1 MIYTRLLLLLT
12 ISFSSLSCTTFAN
25 PNIEESD
32 LKAANSIETNSVETN
47 SVETNSVETNS
58 VETNAEET
66 ISAEADPIEVS
77 DEETVTEETTST
89 DAIPE
94 ESTIKKTV
102 QQVDVSAKKT
112 KLKEE
117 VTAVKT
123 AIKKPAS
130 GATNYPYPEFTA
142 EYNATWTGGWFPIN
156 VDAQRSLSY
165 QADGTA
171 TLTFEADS
179 AIAGLQ
185 EISTFRYLDNT
196 IQPLQY
202 RYLRTGLFKEPD
214 RNQVF
219 DWQKKQIINGDNQS
233 IFKGHWNDLVQDNLS
248 YNVQASIDL
257 QQGKTQFTYPVFDR
271 NKVKNFSFQ
280 MVGFEVLNTQ
290 VGSLRTVKIEQI
302 EKKKH
307 KKKTYIWFA
316 KDYDYLLVRLQQTQ
330 KDGQTYQIDLTAADI
345 NGKTLRKAL
354 D

>member
-25 PNIEESD
+25 PNIEESSLEATTS
-32 LKAANSIETNSVETN
+32 LKTDPIEAP
-47 SVETNSVETNS
+47 
-58 VETNAEET
+58 AEET
-66 ISAEADPIEVS
+66 TAEETTA
-77 DEETVTEETTST
+77 EETVAVEAS
-89 DAIPE
+89 IE
-94 ESTIKKTV
+94 ESALEENVIEEALPLEATIEQTTIEQTDSTEATLKKSTP
-102 QQVDVSAKKT
+102 
-112 KLKEE
+112 
-117 VTAVKT
+117 VKT
-123 AIKKPAS
+123 AIKEPSPAKS
-130 GATNYPYPEFTA
+130 KYPYPEFTA

-156 VDAQRSLSY
+156 VDAKRSLSY

-185 EISTFRYLDNT
+185 EISTFRYLNNT

-219 DWQKKQIINGDNQS
+219 DWQKKQIINGDDQS
-233 IFKGHWNDLVQDNLS
+233 IFSGHWNDLVQDNLS

-271 NKVKNFSFQ
+271 NKIKNFSFQ
-280 MVGFEVLNTQ
+280 MVGFEVLKTQ
-290 VGSLRTVKIEQI
+290 VGTLQTVKIEQI
-302 EKKKH
+302 EKKKN

-345 NGKTLRKAL
+345 NGKTLRKTK
-354 D
+354 

>member
-25 PNIEESD
+25 PNIEESNLEATTS
-32 LKAANSIETNSVETN
+32 LKTDPIEAP
-47 SVETNSVETNS
+47 
-58 VETNAEET
+58 AEET
-66 ISAEADPIEVS
+66 TAEETTA
-77 DEETVTEETTST
+77 EETVAVE
-89 DAIPE
+89 ANLE
-94 ESTIKKTV
+94 ESALEENVIEEALPLEATIEQTTIEQTDSTEATLKKSTP
-102 QQVDVSAKKT
+102 
-112 KLKEE
+112 
-117 VTAVKT
+117 VKT
-123 AIKKPAS
+123 AIKEPSPAKS
-130 GATNYPYPEFTA
+130 KYPYPEFTA

-156 VDAQRSLSY
+156 VDAKRSLSH

-185 EISTFRYLDNT
+185 EISTFRYLNNT

-219 DWQKKQIINGDNQS
+219 DWQKKQIINGNDQS
-233 IFKGHWNDLVQDNLS
+233 IFSGHWNDLVQDNLS

-271 NKVKNFSFQ
+271 NKIKNFSFQ

-345 NGKTLRKAL
+345 NGKTLRKTR
-354 D
+354 

>member
-25 PNIEESD
+25 PNIEESSLEATTS
-32 LKAANSIETNSVETN
+32 LKTDPIEAP
-47 SVETNSVETNS
+47 
-58 VETNAEET
+58 AEET
-66 ISAEADPIEVS
+66 TA
-77 DEETVTEETTST
+77 EETVAVEAS
-89 DAIPE
+89 IE
-94 ESTIKKTV
+94 ESALEENVIEEALPLEATIEQTTIEQTDSTEATLKKSTP
-102 QQVDVSAKKT
+102 
-112 KLKEE
+112 
-117 VTAVKT
+117 VKT
-123 AIKKPAS
+123 AIKEPSPAKS
-130 GATNYPYPEFTA
+130 KYPYPEFTA

-156 VDAQRSLSY
+156 VDAKRSLSY

-185 EISTFRYLDNT
+185 EISTFRYLNST

-219 DWQKKQIINGDNQS
+219 DWQKKQIINGNDQS
-233 IFKGHWNDLVQDNLS
+233 IFSGHWNDLVQDNLS

-271 NKVKNFSFQ
+271 NKIKNFSFQ

>member
-25 PNIEESD
+25 PNIEESNLEATTS
-32 LKAANSIETNSVETN
+32 LKTDPIEAP
-47 SVETNSVETNS
+47 
-58 VETNAEET
+58 AEET
-66 ISAEADPIEVS
+66 TAEETTA
-77 DEETVTEETTST
+77 EETVAVE
-89 DAIPE
+89 ANLE
-94 ESTIKKTV
+94 ESALEENVIEEALPLEATIEQTTIEQTDSTEATLKKSTP
-102 QQVDVSAKKT
+102 
-112 KLKEE
+112 
-117 VTAVKT
+117 VKT
-123 AIKKPAS
+123 AIKEPSPAKS
-130 GATNYPYPEFTA
+130 KYPYPEFTA

-156 VDAQRSLSY
+156 VDAKRSLSY

-185 EISTFRYLDNT
+185 EISTFRYLNNT

-219 DWQKKQIINGDNQS
+219 DWQKKQIINGNDQS
-233 IFKGHWNDLVQDNLS
+233 IFSGHWNDLVQDNLS

-271 NKVKNFSFQ
+271 NKIKNFSFQ

-345 NGKTLRKAL
+345 NGKTLRKTR
-354 D
+354 

>member
-25 PNIEESD
+25 PNIEESNLEATTS
-32 LKAANSIETNSVETN
+32 LKTDPIEAPVE
-47 SVETNSVETNS
+47 ETT
-58 VETNAEET
+58 AEET
-66 ISAEADPIEVS
+66 VAVEANL
-77 DEETVTEETTST
+77 
-89 DAIPE
+89 E
-94 ESTIKKTV
+94 ESALEENVIEEALPLEATIEQTTIEQTDSTEATLKKSTP
-102 QQVDVSAKKT
+102 
-112 KLKEE
+112 
-117 VTAVKT
+117 VKT
-123 AIKKPAS
+123 AIKEPSPAKS
-130 GATNYPYPEFTA
+130 KYPYPEFTA

-156 VDAQRSLSY
+156 VDAKRSLSY

-185 EISTFRYLDNT
+185 EISTFRYLNNT

-219 DWQKKQIINGDNQS
+219 DWQKKQIINGNDQS
-233 IFKGHWNDLVQDNLS
+233 IFSGHWNDLVQDNLS

-271 NKVKNFSFQ
+271 NKIKNFSFQ
-280 MVGFEVLNTQ
+280 MVGFEVLNTK

-302 EKKKH
+302 EKKKN

>member
-1 MIYTRLLLLLT
+1 MIYTRLFLLFT

-25 PNIEESD
+25 PNIEESNLEATTS
-32 LKAANSIETNSVETN
+32 LKT
-47 SVETNSVETNS
+47 
-58 VETNAEET
+58 
-66 ISAEADPIEVS
+66 DPIEAPVEETTT
-77 DEETVTEETTST
+77 EETVAVEASL
-89 DAIPE
+89 E
-94 ESTIKKTV
+94 ESALEENVIEEALPLEATIEQTTIEQTDSTEATLKKSTP
-102 QQVDVSAKKT
+102 
-112 KLKEE
+112 
-117 VTAVKT
+117 VKT
-123 AIKKPAS
+123 AIKEPSPAKS
-130 GATNYPYPEFTA
+130 KYPYPEFTA

-156 VDAQRSLSY
+156 VDAKRSLSY

-185 EISTFRYLDNT
+185 EISTFRYLNST

-233 IFKGHWNDLVQDNLS
+233 IFNGHWNDLVQDNLS

>member
-12 ISFSSLSCTTFAN
+12 MSFSSLSCTTFAN
-25 PNIEESD
+25 PNIEESNLEATTSLETD
-32 LKAANSIETNSVETN
+32 PIEAP
-47 SVETNSVETNS
+47 
-58 VETNAEET
+58 AEET
-66 ISAEADPIEVS
+66 TA
-77 DEETVTEETTST
+77 EETVAVETSL
-89 DAIPE
+89 E
-94 ESTIKKTV
+94 ESALEENVIEEALPLEATIEQTTTIEQTDSTEATLKK
-102 QQVDVSAKKT
+102 
-112 KLKEE
+112 LIP
-117 VTAVKT
+117 VKT
-123 AIKKPAS
+123 AIKEPSPAK
-130 GATNYPYPEFTA
+130 NKYPYPEFIA

-156 VDAQRSLSY
+156 VDAKRSLSY

-185 EISTFRYLDNT
+185 EISTFRYLNNT

-219 DWQKKQIINGDNQS
+219 DWQKKQIVNGNDQS
-233 IFKGHWNDLVQDNLS
+233 IFSGHWNDLVQDNLS

-271 NKVKNFSFQ
+271 NKIKNFSFQ
-280 MVGFEVLNTQ
+280 MVGFEVLNTP

-302 EKKKH
+302 EKKKS

-345 NGKTLRKAL
+345 NGKTLRKTK
-354 D
+354 

>member
-25 PNIEESD
+25 PNIEESNLEATTS
-32 LKAANSIETNSVETN
+32 LKT
-47 SVETNSVETNS
+47 
-58 VETNAEET
+58 
-66 ISAEADPIEVS
+66 DPIEAPV
-77 DEETVTEETTST
+77 EETTAKET
-89 DAIPE
+89 VAVEANLE
-94 ESTIKKTV
+94 ESALEENVIEEALPLEATIEQTTIEQTDSTEATLKKSTP
-102 QQVDVSAKKT
+102 
-112 KLKEE
+112 
-117 VTAVKT
+117 VKT
-123 AIKKPAS
+123 AIKEPSPAKS
-130 GATNYPYPEFTA
+130 KYPYPEFTA

-156 VDAQRSLSY
+156 VDAKRSLSY

-185 EISTFRYLDNT
+185 EISTFRYLNNT

-219 DWQKKQIINGDNQS
+219 DWQKKQIINGNDQS
-233 IFKGHWNDLVQDNLS
+233 IFSGHWNDLVQDNLS

-271 NKVKNFSFQ
+271 NKIKNFSFQ

>member
-25 PNIEESD
+25 PNIEESSLEATTS
-32 LKAANSIETNSVETN
+32 LKTDPIEAP
-47 SVETNSVETNS
+47 
-58 VETNAEET
+58 AEET
-66 ISAEADPIEVS
+66 TAEETTA
-77 DEETVTEETTST
+77 EETVAVEAS
-89 DAIPE
+89 IE
-94 ESTIKKTV
+94 ESALEENVIEEALPLEATIEQTTIEQTDSTEATLKKSTP
-102 QQVDVSAKKT
+102 
-112 KLKEE
+112 
-117 VTAVKT
+117 VKT
-123 AIKKPAS
+123 AIKEPSPAKS
-130 GATNYPYPEFTA
+130 KYPYPEFTA

-156 VDAQRSLSY
+156 VDAKRSLSH
-165 QADGTA
+165 QAVGTA

-185 EISTFRYLDNT
+185 EISTFRYLNNT

-219 DWQKKQIINGDNQS
+219 DWQKKQIINGNDQS
-233 IFKGHWNDLVQDNLS
+233 IFSGHWNDLVQDNLS

-271 NKVKNFSFQ
+271 NKIKNFSFQ

-302 EKKKH
+302 EKKKN